1 MRAAAVILRERQP
14 MAYAKLEVN
23 ELKQGIAETKTA
35 IQRGHDLLK
44 VVSERP
50 AAKGLQKVAES
61 TPKLIGK
68 LERDLEKLEK
78 ALDKK
83 SDK

>member
-1 MRAAAVILRERQP
+1 
-14 MAYAKLEVN
+14 MAYSKLDVD
-23 ELKQGIAETKTA
+23 ELKQGIAETKQA
-35 IQRGHDLLK
+35 VQRGHELLK

-50 AAKGLQKVAES
+50 APKGLKKVAES

-83 SDK
+83 SGK

>member
-1 MRAAAVILRERQP
+1 
-14 MAYAKLEVN
+14 MAYSKLEVN

-50 AAKGLQKVAES
+50 ATKGLQKVAES